1 MVTRHGTPTAASAA
15 LCGWLALMS
24 AWSCSGA
31 TMREPGESLLTAD
44 LATEVYPGANG
55 QATTPPALGA
65 AALEATWQ
73 ELAVPG
79 ATLSPALAS
88 TPSGW
93 LALSRRS
100 VGDPKAPS
108 AWESYL
114 YRSTDGIRWQQVAL
128 SERNED
134 LWLRGV
140 AYGNGRYVLAGK
152 RFGQSGSL
160 IFSSRDGERWEE
172 RSVDVADLCA
182 LAGAVYTGN
191 RFFAFSTGTEL
202 LTSTDGEAW
211 TTVELSTT
219 VMPLDVTFG
228 LGQYLL
234 VGSGRLQRST
244 DGLNWQAS
252 SIDCAL
258 PGACISDPSGNVLQ
272 SVHYQAVFAQGSY
285 YIDQAR
291 STDGSRWESLPGLYP
306 EAQVGAY
313 VLGRNT
319 SDELVAWA
327 SNEAP
332 VELRSRRYVDT
343 LSDAARGD
351 RMRWN
356 GAVRPAELSSDN
368 MPTDAPLPELIEF
381 PIPGGADCTT
391 ARCAIVGDRLY
402 LVSTRP

>member
-1 MVTRHGTPTAASAA
+1 
-15 LCGWLALMS
+15 
-24 AWSCSGA
+24 
-31 TMREPGESLLTAD
+31 MREPGESLLTAD
-44 LATEVYPGANG
+44 LETEVYPGANG
-55 QATTPPALGA
+55 QAAAPPALGS
-65 AALEATWQ
+65 AALGGTWQ
-73 ELAVPG
+73 ELGVPG
-79 ATLSPALAS
+79 ASILPALAS

-100 VGDPKAPS
+100 VGDARAPS
-108 AWESYL
+108 ASESYL
-114 YRSTDGIRWQQVAL
+114 YRSNDGIRWQQVAL
-128 SERNED
+128 SDRNED

-172 RSVDVADLCA
+172 RSVDVTDPGA
-182 LAGAVYTGN
+182 LAGAVYSGK

-211 TTVELSTT
+211 TTVDLSTT

-244 DGLNWQAS
+244 DGVNWQATS
-252 SIDCAL
+252 VDCAL

-272 SVHYQAVFAQGSY
+272 GVHYQALFAQGSY

-291 STDGSRWESLPGLYP
+291 STDGRSWESLPGLYP
-306 EAQVGAY
+306 EAQVEAY
-313 VLGRNT
+313 VVGRNA
-319 SDELVAWA
+319 SDGLVAWA
-327 SNEAP
+327 PNEAP

-343 LSDAARGD
+343 LSDAERGA

-356 GAVRPAELSSDN
+356 GAVRPAELSSEA

-391 ARCAIVGDRLY
+391 ARCVIARDRLY
-402 LVSTRP
+402 LVSSSP